1 MTTEVAI
8 GALLGIAHEGATHV
22 SGRLSRRGPL
32 RAAAITALAACTA
45 VLVPTGSLGAVAQ
58 AATTDPTIHA
68 THDVWHMDETSG
80 GTMTDSAGSHPGTLH
95 SVTLGEPGV
104 SGKAYGFKKSYVAI
118 PNARDLN
125 AYNRDVHIAFSMK
138 TTTVPAVPDY
148 DLFRKGEAKATPNYE
163 YKVEMQPDGSV
174 TCYFKG
180 TLGSVTATSR
190 PGLQD
195 GQWHDIRCEKTSSSV
210 MLTVDGV
217 KTTKTRT
224 IGSIYND
231 LDMIVGAYPNGDY
244 YEGLMDEVSFTID
257 GDTVEP
263 PTAAFTA
270 SPTSGSAPLTVAFT
284 DTSTGGAPSSW
295 SWDFGDGTSSSLA
308 NPSHTYQQPGS
319 YPVKLT
325 VKNSGGTST
334 TAPQTITVK
343 DTNAPV
349 GSFSVSS
356 TSAVAGSTT
365 VTLQQQSLSDDFT
378 ATADI
383 KRRVDWGDGSGTA
396 AWTSGTSTTHVF
408 GAVGSFTPKVTLT
421 DSAGNSR
428 TVSAATVGVRS
439 STSTVTPP
447 GGPTVRDTAAPN
459 VWLVPPATHRSAVS
473 AWRTLRGAASD
484 GSGSGVRYVTVKVI
498 EKRGST
504 WFAYRSGTHSWV
516 RAASK
521 AAALRRASATR
532 LGLSSTRSFHERLYA
547 LRKGLLEVR
556 FTATDRAGNTS
567 GTHLVSRRLVRP

>member
-1 MTTEVAI
+1 M
-8 GALLGIAHEGATHV
+8 GALPGIAHEGATDV
-22 SGRLSRRGPL
+22 SGHFSRRGSL
-32 RAAAITALAACTA
+32 RAVAITAVAACTA
-45 VLVPTGSLGAVAQ
+45 VLSPTGAPGTLAE
-58 AATTDPTIHA
+58 AATTDGIIHA

-80 GTMTDSAGSHPGTLH
+80 GTMTDSTGSHPGTLH

-104 SGKAYGFKKSYVAI
+104 SGKAYGFNRSYVAI
-118 PNARDLN
+118 PNAKDLN

-138 TTTVPAVPDY
+138 TTTVPLVPDY
-148 DLFRKGEAKATPNYE
+148 DLFRKGEAGATPNYE

-180 TLGSVTATSR
+180 TLASVTATSR

-210 MLTVDGV
+210 VLTVDGV
-217 KTTKTRT
+217 KTTKTKA
-224 IGSIYND
+224 IGSIYNG

-244 YEGLMDEVSFTID
+244 YQGVMDEVSFTID

-270 SPTSGSAPLTVAFT
+270 SPTSGSAPLDVDFT
-284 DTSTGGAPSSW
+284 DTSTGGTPTSW
-295 SWDFGDGTSSSLA
+295 SWDFGDGGSSSLA

-334 TAPQTITVK
+334 TPAQTITVK
-343 DTNAPV
+343 DTIAPV
-349 GSFSVSS
+349 GSFSVSP
-356 TSAVAGSTT
+356 TSAVSGATT

-378 ATADI
+378 PTSDI
-383 KRRVDWGDGSGTA
+383 TRNVDWGDGTVT
-396 AWTSGTSTTHVF
+396 AWTSGTTTTHVF
-408 GAVGSFTPKVTLT
+408 RSAGKVTPSVILT
-421 DSAGNSR
+421 DTAGNQR
-428 TVSAATVGVRS
+428 RVSTALVSVSGTS
-439 STSTVTPP
+439 STVIPP
-447 GGPTVRDTAAPN
+447 GGTRDTAAPS
-459 VWLVPPATHRSAVS
+459 VWLVAPSNRSAVS
-473 AWRTLRGAASD
+473 AWRTLRGKASD

-498 EKRGST
+498 EKRGAS
-504 WFAYRSGTHSWV
+504 WFGYRSGTHSWV

-521 AAALRRASATR
+521 AAALRKASAAR
-532 LGLSSTRSFHERLYA
+532 LPLSSTSSFHERLYG

-567 GTHLVSRRLVRP
+567 GTHLMTRRLVRP